1 MAAISKEKDDKAWLY
16 LIYGVLIFR
25 YVYSI
30 LGIRCTLNQVNFLL
44 VPLLIILIIF
54 LMVLMSNDVTLD
66 WHSLL
71 FSKAEFQQGIV
82 VCLCVDDRV
91 LPLSQVV
98 LSFSFSLPHTHNCG
112 HPNSTTVYRRIKQIY
127 CKERETYLKDSISY
141 CFYFNFYFY
150 FFFLS
155 LMFYMSLLFFYCI
168 YIYMYIYY
176 YTN

>member
-1 MAAISKEKDDKAWLY
+1 MAAISKEKDGKEWLY

-82 VCLCVDDRV
+82 VCLCVDNRV
-91 LPLSQVV
+91 LPLFQVV

-127 CKERETYLKDSISY
+127 CKKERRILKIL
-141 CFYFNFYFY
+141 FPIVFILIFIFI

-168 YIYMYIYY
+168 YIYICIYILH
-176 YTN
+176 